1 MFCSVVPPTT
11 TISED
16 EAKTVIL
23 EKENELKEKVGSEG
37 LNTRVFKRYAFASN
51 SPTLSSASRQS
62 ER

>member
-1 MFCSVVPPTT
+1 MTYNTASHLSVLLCGTT

-37 LNTRVFKRYAFASN
+37 LNTRVFKR
-51 SPTLSSASRQS
+51 
-62 ER
+62 